1 MKNINVA
8 CIIDDDPIF
17 VLGTKRLMELSEFAG
32 ETMVFSNG
40 ELALN
45 AMTNAIAQNRSL
57 PDVIFLDI
65 NMPVMD
71 GWDFLEEFEALSG
84 TENVIIYVL
93 SSSVDPADAER
104 ARSYPH
110 VKDYITKPLNREK
123 LKELSWR

>member
-17 VLGTKRLMELSEFAG
+17 VLGTKRLMELSEFSG
-32 ETMVFSNG
+32 ETLVFSNG

-45 AMTNAIAQNRSL
+45 AITEMIAKKESL
-57 PDVIFLDI
+57 PEIIFLDI

-71 GWDFLEEFEALSG
+71 GWDFLEEFETLSG
-84 TENVIIYVL
+84 TENVTIYVL

-123 LKELSWR
+123 LKELSLK